1 MPATSTKIFILGATG
16 YLGGAVV
23 TELLRTSAAFT
34 ITALVRKDQDIET
47 LQTLGIKTIKGSF
60 TDVDKIEEASRDAD
74 IVYNAADADDMSLTQ
89 AVLKGLKSKKQRGVL
104 IQTRFRVFLL
114 AVLSMKLTWGP
125 IAVGLGY

>member
-16 YLGGAVV
+16 YLGGAIV

-47 LQTLGIKTIKGSF
+47 LQALGIKTIKGSF

-89 AVLKGLKSKKQRGVL
+89 AVLKGLKSKKERGVL